1 VIQVGGNRVF
11 NAGVVKFTNTDRLQV
26 SIMFLNIGLT
36 CQPVAWPT
44 LVSAKKMTPDSDSAA
59 HNEQKTLVAC
69 VEAIAANQDRE
80 AFTRLFNLMA
90 PRLKAYC
97 LKRGSNAA
105 AAEEAAQET
114 MIQVWRRAG
123 QFDQARASVTT
134 WIYTIARNKRIDH
147 FRREQH
153 PEITAEDLAWS
164 MSDPV
169 DAQSGL
175 ELAESGET
183 LAEKIEDLSTEQAEV
198 IHKAFFEDK
207 THQVIAEELN
217 MPLGTVKS
225 RIRLAL
231 AKLRSSMVEYE
242 G

>member
-1 VIQVGGNRVF
+1 
-11 NAGVVKFTNTDRLQV
+11 
-26 SIMFLNIGLT
+26 MFPNISAT
-36 CQPVAWPT
+36 YQAVAWPT
-44 LVSAKKMTPDSDSAA
+44 LGSTKMMTPDSGSSA
-59 HNEQKTLVAC
+59 HSEEKTLAAC
-69 VEAIAANQDRE
+69 VEAIAANQDRA
-80 AFTRLFNLMA
+80 AFTRLFNIMA

-123 QFDQARASVTT
+123 QFDPARASVAT

-153 PEITAEDLAWS
+153 PEITAEDIAWS
-164 MSDPV
+164 MSAPV